1 MAKRTFR
8 TIAVAAVLAA
18 GLSLSACGG
27 SNASSTSSSA
37 DSGVPVKG
45 QTITWGIEKELQ
57 SINPQTNSQDFS
69 VGILRNLGD
78 SYLYVTDDGEYK
90 PWLATGYKQSDDQ
103 KTIDLTLRQDVTFS
117 DGEKLNADAV
127 IANFDYYTSSK
138 NSDPQTW
145 LQYLDSWTKTGDYSV
160 EFKLKDVY
168 PGFLAALSSLD
179 TTPISPKSLKESK
192 ELAAGGK
199 TVALTGPYT
208 VKDYKQGS
216 QLTLEARKDYKW
228 APESLSKQVK
238 SKSSLPYA
246 KELVFRFLPEAST
259 RTGALTSGQV
269 DAIDGVPSQDIAQ
282 IKANNKFNYYQV
294 LNDCTAYS
302 LYFNTTKAPFN
313 DVNVRKAFQ
322 LGADYRKI
330 VQSVYYGTATYADQ
344 SFSPS
349 SVFYDKNFK
358 GITFDKDKANKLLDK
373 AGWKKRDSQGYR
385 VNAKGERLSISLYS
399 DAPYVRDSR
408 DVLAQAI
415 SSELKKN
422 VGIEFTFK
430 ARDLGTVT
438 ETWERNTNDAFDNS
452 MSGLDIS
459 TSVDSVYLW
468 KSEPNR
474 VFLKNDQKVVDLIQQ
489 GQSGKTEQE
498 RQTAYD
504 KLQDYVINDQAYV
517 LPLYI
522 PRDNWAASK
531 SVHGFVTSKVAGHLF
546 SSSTIWKE
554 Q

>member
-1 MAKRTFR
+1 MAKRKFR
-8 TIAVAAVLAA
+8 TIVIAAMLAA

-27 SNASSTSSSA
+27 GNDSSTSSA
-37 DSGVPVKG
+37 NSGTPVKG
-45 QTITWGIEKELQ
+45 QTITWGIEKEPETL
-57 SINPQTNSQDFS
+57 NPQTNAQDS
-69 VGILRNLGD
+69 STPILRNLTD
-78 SYLYVTDDGEYK
+78 SYLYLADDGSYQ
-90 PWLATGYKQSDDQ
+90 PWLASAYKQSDDQ

-117 DGEKLNADAV
+117 DGEKFDADAV
-127 IANFDYYTSSK
+127 IANFDYYASK
-138 NSDPQTW
+138 NNSKPATW
-145 LQYLDSWTKTGDYSV
+145 QEYLDSWKKTGDYSV
-160 EFKLKDVY
+160 EFTLKQVY
-168 PGFLAALSSLD
+168 PGFLAALSDLS
-179 TTPISPKSLKESK
+179 TAPISPESLKDSK

-199 TVALTGPYT
+199 SVALTGPYT
-208 VKDYKQGS
+208 IKEYKQGS
-216 QLTLEARKDYKW
+216 QLTLEARSDYKW
-228 APESLSKQVK
+228 APQALSKQLK
-238 SKSSLPYA
+238 SKESLPFA

-269 DAIDGVPSQDIAQ
+269 DIINGVPSQDINQ
-282 IKANNKFNYYQV
+282 IKSNGKFDYYQV
-294 LNDCTAYS
+294 LNSGTAYS

-322 LGADYRKI
+322 LGADYKAI
-330 VQSVYYGTATYADQ
+330 IKSVYYGTGTYANQ
-344 SFSPS
+344 SFSS
-349 SVFYDKNFK
+349 ASVFYNKAFK
-358 GITFDKDKANKLLDK
+358 GITFDKDKADKLLDK

-385 VNAKGERLSISLYS
+385 VNARGERLSISLYS

>member
-27 SNASSTSSSA
+27 SSTASTSSSA
-37 DSGVPVKG
+37 NSGTPVKG
-45 QTITWGIEKELQ
+45 QTITWGIEKEPETL
-57 SINPQTNSQDFS
+57 NPQTNGQDS
-69 VGILRNLGD
+69 STPILRNLTD
-78 SYLYVTDDGEYK
+78 SYLYLADDGSYQ

-117 DGEKLNADAV
+117 DGEKLDADAV
-127 IANFDYYTSSK
+127 IANFDYYASK
-138 NSDPQTW
+138 NNSHPATW
-145 LQYLDSWTKTGDYSV
+145 QQYLGSWKKTGDYTV
-160 EFKLKDVY
+160 EFTLKQVY
-168 PGFLAALSSLD
+168 PGFLAALSDLS
-179 TTPISPKSLKESK
+179 TAPISPKSLKDSK

-199 TVALTGPYT
+199 SVALTGPYT
-208 VKDYKQGS
+208 IKEYKQGS
-216 QLTLEARKDYKW
+216 QLTLEARSDYKW
-228 APESLSKQVK
+228 APQALSKQLK
-238 SKSSLPYA
+238 SKESLPYA

-269 DAIDGVPSQDIAQ
+269 DIINGVPSQDINQ
-282 IKANNKFNYYQV
+282 IKSNGKFDYYQV
-294 LNDCTAYS
+294 LNSGTAYS

-322 LGADYRKI
+322 LGADYKAI
-330 VQSVYYGTATYADQ
+330 VKSVYYGTGTYADQ
-344 SFSPS
+344 SFSPA
-349 SVFYDKNFK
+349 SVFYNKAFK
-358 GITFDKDKANKLLDK
+358 GITFDKDKANKLLDES
-373 AGWKKRDSQGYR
+373 GWKKRDSKGYR

-408 DVLAQAI
+408 DVLNQAI

-438 ETWERNTNDAFDNS
+438 ETWEKNTNDAFDNS

-474 VFLKNDQKVVDLIQQ
+474 VFLKNDQKAVDLIQQ
-489 GQSGKTEQE
+489 GQSAKTKKD
-498 RQTAYD
+498 RQAAYD

-546 SSSTIWKE
+546 SSSTVWKE